1 MRRLWNTF
9 LKGLA
14 AIMPVAVTLYV
25 VYWLGTTAES
35 KLGALLTLVL
45 PLHWYRPGMGLTV
58 GFLFVLTVGLMV
70 NAYVVRSIIR
80 LGEAWLARIPV
91 VKTIYGALKDLT
103 RFLPAGDTH
112 RDLKRVV
119 TWRMGGARLIGFVT
133 AEDVSGNI
141 FRGAATDFVAV
152 YFPLSYA
159 IGGHTL
165 FVPRAELEESDL
177 SAEQAMRLVLIGGIS
192 SERPTAARSQS

>member
-1 MRRLWNTF
+1 MPRLWNTF
-9 LKGLA
+9 IKGLA

-25 VYWLGTTAES
+25 VYWLGTTAEA

-45 PLHWYRPGMGLTV
+45 PVHWYRPGMGLTI
-58 GFLFVLTVGLMV
+58 GFLFVLAVGLMV

-103 RFLPAGDTH
+103 RFLPAGGAH

-141 FRGAATDFVAV
+141 FRGAAGDFVAV

-165 FVPRAELEESDL
+165 FVPRAELEESEL

-192 SERPTAARSQS
+192 AEPPNVAHPQI